1 MATPLADTLR
11 RSFDDLLL
19 GAPQFDPTANLP
31 NMVVYP
37 VFPAHL
43 SADPPDVVSLTQ
55 GLQ

>member
-1 MATPLADTLR
+1 MTCYWEPPR
-11 RSFDDLLL
+11 
-19 GAPQFDPTANLP
+19 FDPTANLP